1 MTILIATDSFKDA
14 LPALEVCRAIE
25 RGLRQ
30 AGRDVRTVVFPLAD
44 GGEGTAGILTFHNNG
59 QTVEREVNDPL
70 FRPVKASYG
79 LSADGATAYIDMA
92 EASGLQLLKS
102 DGRNPLLTSTYGTG
116 ELILDAVQRGARRL
130 LLGIG
135 GSATNDAGMG
145 MAAALGYRFLDE
157 AGRELSPTGQSLE
170 RVRRIDD
177 GQLKIDSSRL
187 EVTVLCDVDN
197 PLFGP
202 RGAAHVYAPQ
212 KGADAE
218 TVERLDEGLRS
229 FAQVLQEHFQRAV
242 AAEPGAGAAGG
253 MGAGALAFL
262 GAELRPGIETVIEHT
277 GFEKA
282 LEGADLLLTGEGR
295 LDGQTLHGKLIHG
308 LCRRAARHRI
318 PVIALC
324 GALEATPGDLEEIGL
339 IAAFS
344 ILPRPMSLEEAL
356 RETETLLEQTA
367 HSVLRTLLAGAGRAK
382 QR

>member
-25 RGLRQ
+25 RGLQ
-30 AGRDVRTVVFPLAD
+30 HTDRDVRTIIFPLAD
-44 GGEGTAGILTFHNNG
+44 GGEGTAGILTFHNDG
-59 QTVEREVNDPL
+59 QIVEREVNGPL
-70 FRPVKASYG
+70 FRPVIASYG

-92 EASGLQLLKS
+92 EASGLQLLQP
-102 DGRNPLLTSTYGTG
+102 DERDPLKTSTYGTG
-116 ELILDAVQRGARRL
+116 ELVLDAVQRGARRL

-145 MAAALGYRFLDE
+145 MAAALGYRFFDE

-177 GQLKIDSSRL
+177 EHLKVDPSRL

-197 PLFGP
+197 PLFGL

-212 KGADAE
+212 KGADKE
-218 TVERLDEGLRS
+218 TVERLDRGLRR
-229 FAQVLQEHFQRAV
+229 FADVLKEHFHHEI

-253 MGAGALAFL
+253 MGAGTMAFL
-262 GAELRPGIETVIEHT
+262 GAKLRPGIETVIENT
-277 GFEKA
+277 GFEDA
-282 LEGADLLLTGEGR
+282 LREADFLLTGEGR

-339 IAAFS
+339 SAAFS

-367 HSVLRTLLAGAGRAK
+367 HNVFRTLLAGAGRAK
-382 QR
+382 R